1 VVEGVGGAVG
11 LGLGLSLQMSH
22 RVPIAEGSTYPI
34 MTWL

>member
-1 VVEGVGGAVG
+1 MVEGVGGAVG
-11 LGLGLSLQMSH
+11 LGLSLHMSH